1 MQLMIA
7 AAPPLRQM
15 ACGTQLPIANAA
27 YRIENGVLCA
37 LPMPPALRGG
47 AMLLTGAAG
56 PFSPETAAGVVQ
68 ECRRRRYGTVIVPFP
83 AAELTEALAQPLH
96 RSGIALWVHEK
107 CAHTAPGAR
116 VLVCTAL
123 SGGDIEN
130 RLSACCRAFG
140 PDRIVLDLQRL
151 RMDFPLPC
159 PTGEGIPLT
168 DEHPRCLH
176 RLLRQA
182 QGVGTHIGDEA
193 HGALTLDVHALTRC
207 DIVDVMLALLWC
219 AGLDIPPLYD

>member
-123 SGGDIEN
+123 SGGDIETGCPPAAVPSG
-130 RLSACCRAFG
+130 RTVSCWTSSACGWTSLSPVPLVRAY
-140 PDRIVLDLQRL
+140 R
-151 RMDFPLPC
+151 
-159 PTGEGIPLT
+159 
-168 DEHPRCLH
+168 
-176 RLLRQA
+176 
-182 QGVGTHIGDEA
+182 
-193 HGALTLDVHALTRC
+193 
-207 DIVDVMLALLWC
+207 
-219 AGLDIPPLYD
+219 

>member
-83 AAELTEALAQPLH
+83 AAELTEAERAQIEDIVI
-96 RSGIALWVHEK
+96 RKTGIA
-107 CAHTAPGAR
+107 P
-116 VLVCTAL
+116 
-123 SGGDIEN
+123 EN
-130 RLSACCRAFG
+130 
-140 PDRIVLDLQRL
+140 IV
-151 RMDFPLPC
+151 
-159 PTGEGIPLT
+159 IS
-168 DEHPRCLH
+168 
-176 RLLRQA
+176 
-182 QGVGTHIGDEA
+182 
-193 HGALTLDVHALTRC
+193 TLADQ
-207 DIVDVMLALLWC
+207 
-219 AGLDIPPLYD
+219 

>member
-130 RLSACCRAFG
+130 RLSACCRAFHWLSFSVFLETISSKFAISHNLLF
-140 PDRIVLDLQRL
+140 PNLWRHPSTRQMRL
-151 RMDFPLPC
+151 RLSRRTP
-159 PTGEGIPLT
+159 
-168 DEHPRCLH
+168 
-176 RLLRQA
+176 
-182 QGVGTHIGDEA
+182 
-193 HGALTLDVHALTRC
+193 
-207 DIVDVMLALLWC
+207 
-219 AGLDIPPLYD
+219 

>member
-83 AAELTEALAQPLH
+83 AAELTEALAQPPAPVRH
-96 RSGIALWVHEK
+96 RPVGPREMRPHGSRRAGTGMHRPVRRGYRK
-107 CAHTAPGAR
+107 P
-116 VLVCTAL
+116 VV
-123 SGGDIEN
+123 
-130 RLSACCRAFG
+130 RL
-140 PDRIVLDLQRL
+140 
-151 RMDFPLPC
+151 LPC
-159 PTGEGIPLT
+159 LRAGPYRAGPPAPADGLSSPLS
-168 DEHPRCLH
+168 H
-176 RLLRQA
+176 
-182 QGVGTHIGDEA
+182 
-193 HGALTLDVHALTRC
+193 
-207 DIVDVMLALLWC
+207 W
-219 AGLDIPPLYD
+219 

>member
-56 PFSPETAAGVVQ
+56 PFNPETAAGVVQ

-107 CAHTAPGAR
+107 CAHTAPRPVRRGYR
-116 VLVCTAL
+116 KPVV
-123 SGGDIEN
+123 
-130 RLSACCRAFG
+130 RL
-140 PDRIVLDLQRL
+140 
-151 RMDFPLPC
+151 LPC
-159 PTGEGIPLT
+159 LRAGPYRAGPPAPADGLPSPLS
-168 DEHPRCLH
+168 H
-176 RLLRQA
+176 
-182 QGVGTHIGDEA
+182 
-193 HGALTLDVHALTRC
+193 
-207 DIVDVMLALLWC
+207 W
-219 AGLDIPPLYD
+219 

>member
-15 ACGTQLPIANAA
+15 ACGAQLPIANAA

-116 VLVCTAL
+116 VLGCTAL

-130 RLSACCRAFG
+130 LPDPWKPFG
-140 PDRIVLDLQRL
+140 APVPSRPRL
-151 RMDFPLPC
+151 RPGAYRAGPPAPADGLSSPLS
-159 PTGEGIPLT
+159 
-168 DEHPRCLH
+168 H
-176 RLLRQA
+176 
-182 QGVGTHIGDEA
+182 
-193 HGALTLDVHALTRC
+193 
-207 DIVDVMLALLWC
+207 W
-219 AGLDIPPLYD
+219 

>member
-116 VLVCTAL
+116 VLVWR
-123 SGGDIEN
+123 GYRKPVV
-130 RLSACCRAFG
+130 RL
-140 PDRIVLDLQRL
+140 
-151 RMDFPLPC
+151 LPC
-159 PTGEGIPLT
+159 LRAGPYRAGPPAPADGLPSPLS
-168 DEHPRCLH
+168 H
-176 RLLRQA
+176 
-182 QGVGTHIGDEA
+182 
-193 HGALTLDVHALTRC
+193 
-207 DIVDVMLALLWC
+207 W
-219 AGLDIPPLYD
+219 